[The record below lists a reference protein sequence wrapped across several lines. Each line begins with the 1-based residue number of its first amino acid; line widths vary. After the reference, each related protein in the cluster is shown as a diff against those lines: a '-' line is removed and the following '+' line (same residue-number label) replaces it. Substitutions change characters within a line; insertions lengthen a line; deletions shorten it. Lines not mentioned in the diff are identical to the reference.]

1 MARCIGCHLE
11 RQLGPLPVQ
20 GANTLGVQV
29 CPKCSKDIDRSLGIL
44 GIFGIDVLLPVES
57 AAASESTEE
66 PKKTR
71 GKAPTP

>member
-20 GANTLGVQV
+20 GTNTLGVQV

-44 GIFGIDVLLPVES
+44 GIFGIEILLPTDSEPPVE
-57 AAASESTEE
+57 AP
-66 PKKTR
+66 PKKKTPT
-71 GKAPTP
+71 KAPTP